1 MYSSSEKKLEILNDH
16 YKDTFSQL
24 VRYRKQRDRLLLYAL
39 AGVTLLLLYQFFP
52 NLTIDVIFDAAS
64 KRLDVAMD
72 LDFIDKILLVM
83 TPIIVFFF
91 VVSHRYWQIWN
102 LIDSQYDYLEKLEQ
116 ELASLYASGVPFTRE
131 SKFSNKGKALSIWN
145 SDYYNDVFRAILKV
159 VLPALGLTF
168 GIRHFGF
175 KMPYLVMTVI
185 FLIAFLSPWIWKK
198 VEKRWAD
205 DEGNLPGRVWG
216 FVVGIFIAVVVA
228 TTLLEW
234 FFPTLF

>member
-24 VRYRKQRDRLLLYAL
+24 VIYRKQRDRLLLYAL

-52 NLTIDVIFDAAS
+52 YLTIDVIFDVAS
-64 KRLDVAMD
+64 KKLDVAMD
-72 LDFIDKILLVM
+72 LDSIDKILIVM

-102 LIDSQYDYLEKLEQ
+102 LIESQYDYLEKLEQ
-116 ELASLYASGVPFTRE
+116 ELASLYASGIPFTRE

-145 SDYYNDVFRAILKV
+145 SDYYNGVFRTILKF
-159 VLPALGLTF
+159 VLPALGVTF

-175 KMPYLVMTVI
+175 KMPYPVMTVI
-185 FLIAFLSPWIWKK
+185 LLIPFLSPWIWKK

-205 DEGNLPGRVWG
+205 DEGNLLGRVWG
-216 FVVGIFIAVVVA
+216 FVAGIFIAVVVA
-228 TTLLEW
+228 TTLLKR